1 MSAVIK
7 DCEGIGSVAVIGNY
21 MPRPCGVSAFTS
33 NLVEGP
39 SPFPHSYWVIPG
51 KFLAG
56 GYPGSEDPAEA
67 DKRSKALLDHG
78 ARTFIDLM
86 EPWEVNWDG
95 KRLAPY
101 APELKAIADDMG
113 IETAFY
119 RYGVKNLGVPS
130 RELMILILDCIDTS
144 LAGSRPVYVHCRGR
158 IGRTG
163 TVAGCYLVRHGYAS
177 GRDAF
182 PMIHTPLKRFAPDRH
197 VTSPETQEQREMFRS
212 WKEGE

>member
-1 MSAVIK
+1 MSAIVK
-7 DCEGIGSVAVIGNY
+7 DCEGIGSAIIGNY

-33 NLVEGP
+33 D
-39 SPFPHSYWVIPG
+39 FPHSYWVIPG

-56 GYPGSEDPAEA
+56 GYPGSESPAGA
-67 DKRSKALLDHG
+67 DKCLKALLDHG
-78 ARTFIDLM
+78 PRTFIDLM

-95 KRLAPY
+95 KHLAPY

-144 LAGSRPVYVHCRGR
+144 LAGNRPVYVHCRGG

-163 TVAGCYLVRHGYAS
+163 TVTGCYLVRHGCAS

-182 PMIHTPLKRFAPDRH
+182 PMIHTLKRFAPDHH
-197 VTSPETQEQREMFRS
+197 VTSSETQEQREMVRS